1 MASEIALLGSLRY
14 LSKLEIAVTEKNETN
29 KKPVTLADYIPPVRE
44 PVAKPKRSAP
54 SKRDRD
60 RLGALDREVR
70 DDDAQETKPA
80 RRTSGKKKPNVW
92 TIVFYC
98 VVLVIILKVLD

>member
-1 MASEIALLGSLRY
+1 M
-14 LSKLEIAVTEKNETN
+14 TEKNETD
-29 KKPVTLADYIPPVRE
+29 KKPVTLADYIPPE
-44 PVAKPKRSAP
+44 PPAPKRKKSAP
-54 SKRDRD
+54 SRRDRD
-60 RLGALDREVR
+60 RLDALDREVR

-80 RRTSGKKKPNVW
+80 RRKSGKKKSNVW